1 MRPRNASTIPPRDS
15 SFVEWLRYLVQSSD
29 PSAGELPL
37 LVQAF
42 AMALTPEGLSDEIKR
57 LVDPFLGEA
66 SAWLAQQEA
75 LARAPAISVVDMT
88 NVVHLRPLEAMAGL
102 DGATD

>member
-29 PSAGELPL
+29 PGAGEFPL
-37 LVQAF
+37 LAQAL
-42 AMALTPEGLSDEIKR
+42 AMALTPEGLSDEVKR

-66 SAWLAQQEA
+66 SAWLAQQDA
-75 LARAPAISVVDMT
+75 LTRAPVLSVVDMT
-88 NVVHLRPLEAMAGL
+88 NVVPIRKGALDIAL
-102 DGATD
+102 DGLAE